1 MPTQSFNR
9 GWKKWRRSG
18 WWSAS
23 VHEFRVQVGPAAFRI
38 GSAWKRQVDQ
48 LAELYR
54 DYPTPDIPDYSVR
67 LEAVSFLRRFVRPS
81 VAINGD
87 YMLPDAAPLPLAQ
100 GLLAAEMAMNLQ
112 MALGWRRHLL
122 LHASAVEKDG
132 KALIMTGASGSG
144 KSTLAAM
151 LGCKGWRFMGDE
163 FVLLDLVTGEAVPFP
178 RLISLKNQAI
188 GAMQATALDGR
199 FGPLM
204 TSTPKGD
211 IRHLVPARDA
221 IRAMTE
227 PARPA
232 LLLFPSFGFEPVVR
246 EIGASEVF
254 MRLTQAS
261 TNYVALGEAG
271 FTALT
276 RFIKA
281 VPARAIDYRDGIE
294 AEGLVDR
301 LWSELA

>member
-1 MPTQSFNR
+1 MQKQSLLR
-9 GWKKWRRSG
+9 GLTSWPLWD
-18 WWSAS
+18 WWSLS

-38 GSAWKRQVDQ
+38 GSAWKRPLDQ
-48 LAELYR
+48 LADLYR
-54 DYPTPDIPDYSVR
+54 DYPTPEIPDYSVR
-67 LEAVSFLRRFVRPS
+67 LEAVSFIRRFIRPS

-100 GLLAAEMAMNLQ
+100 GLLAAEMALNLQ

-163 FVLLDLVTGEAVPFP
+163 FVLLDLVTGKAVPFP
-178 RLISLKNQAI
+178 RLISLKNEAI
-188 GAMQATALDGR
+188 GAMQVTALDGR
-199 FGPLM
+199 FGPLLRD
-204 TSTPKGD
+204 TPKGN

-227 PARPA
+227 PAEPA
-232 LLLFPSFGFEPVVR
+232 LLVFPSFGFDPAVR
-246 EIGASEVF
+246 EITPSEVF

-271 FTALT
+271 FTTLT
-276 RFIKA
+276 RFIKT

-294 AEGLVDR
+294 AEALVNR
-301 LWSELA
+301 LWDDLA

>member
-1 MPTQSFNR
+1 M
-9 GWKKWRRSG
+9 
-18 WWSAS
+18 
-23 VHEFRVQVGPAAFRI
+23 HEFQVRVGPAAFRI
-38 GSAWKRQVDQ
+38 GCAWKRPLGQ
-48 LAELYR
+48 LADLYR
-54 DYPTPDIPDYSVR
+54 DYPTPEIPDYSVR
-67 LEAVSFLRRFVRPS
+67 LEAVSHLRRFVRPS

-87 YMLPDAAPLPLAQ
+87 YMLPDAAPLPLGQA
-100 GLLAAEMAMNLQ
+100 LLAAEMAMNLQ

-163 FVLLDLVTGEAVPFP
+163 FVLLDLVTGQAAPFP
-178 RLISLKNQAI
+178 RLISLKNEAI

-199 FGPLM
+199 FGPLLRG
-204 TSTPKGD
+204 TPKGD

-221 IRAMTE
+221 IRAMAE
-227 PARPA
+227 PATPA
-232 LLLFPSFGFEPVVR
+232 LLLFPSFGFDPAVR
-246 EIGASEVF
+246 NISPSEVF

-271 FTALT
+271 FTTLT

-281 VPARAIDYRDGIE
+281 VPARAIDYRDGDE
-294 AEGLVDR
+294 AEALVNQ
-301 LWSELA
+301 LWDELT

>member
-1 MPTQSFNR
+1 M
-9 GWKKWRRSG
+9 
-18 WWSAS
+18 
-23 VHEFRVQVGPAAFRI
+23 HEFRVRVGPAAFRI
-38 GSAWKRQVDQ
+38 GSVWSRP
-48 LAELYR
+48 LAHLADLYSL
-54 DYPTPDIPDYSVR
+54 YPTPDIPDFSVR
-67 LEAVSFLRRFVRPS
+67 LEAVSALRRFIRPS
-81 VAINGD
+81 VAITGD

-100 GLLAAEMAMNLQ
+100 ALLAAEMGMNLQ

-151 LGCKGWRFMGDE
+151 LGYKGWRFMGDE
-163 FVLLDLVTGEAVPFP
+163 FVLIDLVTGEADPFP
-178 RLISLKNQAI
+178 RMISLKNDAI
-188 GAMQATALDGR
+188 GAMQATALDAR

-204 TSTPKGD
+204 TGTPKGD
-211 IRHLVPARDA
+211 VRHLVPPADA
-221 IRAMTE
+221 IVRMAE
-227 PARPA
+227 PAKPA
-232 LLLFPSFGFEPVVR
+232 LLLFPSFGYEPTVR

-271 FTALT
+271 FAAVT
-276 RFIKA
+276 RFIKT

-294 AEGLVDR
+294 AEALVDR
-301 LWSELA
+301 LWHELA

>member
-1 MPTQSFNR
+1 M
-9 GWKKWRRSG
+9 
-18 WWSAS
+18 
-23 VHEFRVQVGPAAFRI
+23 HEFRVQVGPAAFRI
-38 GSAWKRQVDQ
+38 GSAWKRPLAQ

-67 LEAVSFLRRFVRPS
+67 MEAMSAFRRFIRPS

-151 LGCKGWRFMGDE
+151 LGHKGWRFMGDE
-163 FVLLDLVTGEAVPFP
+163 FVLLNLVTGDAVPFP
-178 RLISLKNQAI
+178 RMISLKNEAI
-188 GAMQATALDGR
+188 GAMQASALDGR

-204 TSTPKGD
+204 TGTPKGD
-211 IRHLVPARDA
+211 IRHLVPPADA
-221 IRAMTE
+221 I
-227 PARPA
+227 ARMAETAKPA
-232 LLLFPSFGFEPVVR
+232 LLLFPSFGYEPAVR

-271 FTALT
+271 FTTLT
-276 RFIKA
+276 RFIKT

-294 AEGLVDR
+294 AEALVGQ
-301 LWSELA
+301 LWNELV

>member
-1 MPTQSFNR
+1 M
-9 GWKKWRRSG
+9 
-18 WWSAS
+18 
-23 VHEFRVQVGPAAFRI
+23 HEFRVQVGPAAFRI
-38 GSAWKRQVDQ
+38 GSAWKRPLDQ
-48 LAELYR
+48 LADLYR

-67 LEAVSFLRRFVRPS
+67 LEAVSFLRRFIRPAVS
-81 VAINGD
+81 INGD

-100 GLLAAEMAMNLQ
+100 ALLAAEMAMNLQ

-132 KALIMTGASGSG
+132 KALVMTGASGSG

-163 FVLLDLVTGEAVPFP
+163 FVLIDLVTGDAVPFP
-178 RLISLKNQAI
+178 RLISLKNEAI
-188 GAMQATALDGR
+188 GAMQVTALDGR

-204 TSTPKGD
+204 QGTPKGD

-221 IRAMTE
+221 IEAMAQ
-227 PARPA
+227 PAKPA

-246 EIGASEVF
+246 EILPSEVF
-254 MRLTQAS
+254 IRLTQAS

-271 FTALT
+271 FTTLT
-276 RFIKA
+276 RFIKT
-281 VPARAIDYRDGIE
+281 VPARAIDYRDGQE
-294 AEGLVDR
+294 AEALVDR

>member
-1 MPTQSFNR
+1 M
-9 GWKKWRRSG
+9 
-18 WWSAS
+18 S
-23 VHEFRVQVGPAAFRI
+23 VHEFHVSVGPVAFRI
-38 GSAWKRQVDQ
+38 GSVWKRPIDQ
-48 LAELYR
+48 LADLYR
-54 DYPTPDIPDYSVR
+54 DYPTPEIPDYSVR
-67 LEAVSFLRRFVRPS
+67 LEAVSPLRRIMRPS
-81 VAINGD
+81 IKLGGD

-112 MALGWRRHLL
+112 VALGWRRHLL

-151 LGCKGWRFMGDE
+151 LGHKGWRFMGDE
-163 FVLLDLVTGEAVPFP
+163 FVLIDLITGEAVPFP
-178 RLISLKNQAI
+178 RMISLKNEAI
-188 GAMQATALDGR
+188 GAMQASALDGR

-204 TSTPKGD
+204 TGTPKGD
-211 IRHLVPARDA
+211 IRHLVPPREA
-221 IRAMTE
+221 IAQMAV
-227 PARPA
+227 PATPA
-232 LLLFPSFGFEPVVR
+232 LLLFPSFGYAPEVR

-271 FTALT
+271 FTTLT
-276 RFIKA
+276 RFIKN

-294 AEGLVDR
+294 AEALVNE
-301 LWSELA
+301 LWEELA